1 MQSQSQ
7 SNTNRLGNLSDLEV
21 CLVQSD
27 QKLWDI
33 QDVKVDL
40 TSPLRPRV
48 NCPLIANPWQVWRVE
63 EKFPGNWKRRKYS
76 ISLRRKE
83 DRFKSDV

>member
-7 SNTNRLGNLSDLEV
+7 SLDNLSDLEV

-33 QDVKVDL
+33 QDVKVEL
-40 TSPLRPRV
+40 TSPCEAIGP
-48 NCPLIANPWQVWRVE
+48 
-63 EKFPGNWKRRKYS
+63 S
-76 ISLRRKE
+76 
-83 DRFKSDV
+83 